1 MLNFNNWEVA
11 QYSVIDPWSHKS
23 KQNKEVLFEKRRFF
37 ATTPQKHVNSQFV
50 ESPKIK
56 KVLFS
61 KRGNRNWCREV
72 RPESPTVKNSSCFR
86 CLMVYNMV
94 LTFVHYGSKKWF
106 EKEAKWQ
113 SNVIFVHWTFAFEH
127 YSIFKRQIVPLWKKP
142 GDTVELFFL
151 KNAKKNWLKC
161 SSNHKNLQNSPL
173 EIRKIL
179 RLKVA

>member
-1 MLNFNNWEVA
+1 MLNVNNWEVA
-11 QYSVIDPWSHKS
+11 QYSVIDPWSYKS

-106 EKEAKWQ
+106 EKKEAKWQ
-113 SNVIFVHWTFAFEH
+113 ITECHFRSLNFCFWALLDL
-127 YSIFKRQIVPLWKKP
+127 KRQIVPLWKKP
-142 GDTVELFFL
+142 GDTVELFFSQ
-151 KNAKKNWLKC
+151 KCQKK
-161 SSNHKNLQNSPL
+161 
-173 EIRKIL
+173 ID
-179 RLKVA
+179 

>member
-1 MLNFNNWEVA
+1 MLNVNNWEVA
-11 QYSVIDPWSHKS
+11 QYSVIDPWSYKS

-106 EKEAKWQ
+106 EKKKQNDKVMSFSFTELLLLSITRFKTPNCA
-113 SNVIFVHWTFAFEH
+113 FV
-127 YSIFKRQIVPLWKKP
+127 KKSQ
-142 GDTVELFFL
+142 EIQLSYFFS
-151 KNAKKNWLKC
+151 KMPKKLTKMLIQPQ
-161 SSNHKNLQNSPL
+161 KFI
-173 EIRKIL
+173 EFTL
-179 RLKVA
+179 RN